1 MIPGGQDAG
10 RNIEVLHRHV
20 YRRLADGAAEQPLFT
35 LPCSSLAL
43 AVQQGLEAHKLLQST
58 TTLKRTQEE
67 EQQDSELFL
76 EAARRAFPKAK
87 IEVCGCLFPFH

>member
-1 MIPGGQDAG
+1 MIPEGQDAG

-20 YRRLADGAAEQPLFT
+20 YRQPADGAAEQPLFT

-58 TTLKRTQEE
+58 TLKRSREE